1 MSVST
6 VVIKKAAS
14 RTKAVTQ
21 VVVAPAKSAET
32 TEKYILEVHTSQCM
46 KFKYL
51 FCVIKD
57 LLFDCNIHFDDAGMK
72 ICDLDRS
79 QVGLVHLRLPKDNFA
94 VYRCAKPIM
103 LGVSITSLHKYLGH
117 ITQNNKT
124 TLKLLIAEENPHEL
138 ILEIVSD
145 DDSDT
150 QRFNMKLL
158 DLDLNPASLEGERF
172 TCIINIPSDKFQRYC
187 RSHALVGD
195 VMDIIT
201 VGDQVKFRTES
212 ESQGDRTESIIRAN
226 KEEQSTIFLSDKDDM
241 ISGRFSL
248 KFLQMFAKAQNLSP
262 NVVIYFKQDFPLVL
276 LYKMAELG
284 ELKFALSPQIASA
297 FN

>member
-6 VVIKKAAS
+6 VVIKKQSNRAKLVQPPAAA
-14 RTKAVTQ
+14 TPTA
-21 VVVAPAKSAET
+21 AGA
-32 TEKYILEVHTSQCM
+32 EKYILEVHTIHCM
-46 KFKYL
+46 KFKNL
-51 FCVIKD
+51 FSVIKD

-94 VYRCAKPIM
+94 VYKCAKPMM

-124 TLKLLIAEENPHEL
+124 TLKLLIAEDNPHEL

-158 DLDLNPASLEGERF
+158 DLELNPASLEGERF
-172 TCIINIPSDKFQRYC
+172 SCIINIPSDKFQRYC
-187 RSHALVGD
+187 RSHSLVGD

-226 KEEQSTIFLSDKDDM
+226 KEEQSSIFLADKDDM
-241 ISGRFSL
+241 IAGRFSL
-248 KFLQMFAKAQNLSP
+248 KFLQMFAKAQNLAPS
-262 NVVIYFKQDFPLVL
+262 VVIYFKQDFPLVL

-284 ELKFALSPQIASA
+284 ELKFALSPQIAPT
-297 FN
+297 FP

>member
-1 MSVST
+1 MSNIVTS
-6 VVIKKAAS
+6 VVKRKA
-14 RTKAVTQ
+14 
-21 VVVAPAKSAET
+21 APAKSASSTET
-32 TEKYILEVHTSQCM
+32 KYLLEVHTVQCM
-46 KFKYL
+46 KFKWL

-79 QVGLVHLRLPKDNFA
+79 QIGLVHLRLPKDNFA
-94 VYRCAKPIM
+94 IYKCSKPLM

-124 TLKLLIAEENPHEL
+124 TLKLLVAEDNPHEL
-138 ILEIVSD
+138 VIEIVSD
-145 DDSDT
+145 DDNDV

-158 DLDLNPASLEGERF
+158 DLELNPASLEGERF

-201 VGDQVKFRTES
+201 VGEQVKFRTES
-212 ESQGDRTESIIRAN
+212 ESQGDSTESIIRAS
-226 KEEQSTIFLSDKDDM
+226 KEEQSSIFLADKDDM
-241 ISGRFSL
+241 IAGRFSL

-276 LYKMAELG
+276 LYKMADLG
-284 ELKFALSPQIASA
+284 ELKFALSPQVQPAY
-297 FN
+297 